1 MAFLP
6 LSALLN
12 LGSSCL
18 SQPSL
23 SSTVNCVELARFDW
37 SDLGRGLQTQGG
49 APFLWLLC
57 LSWGPSWECLYLQF
71 LLIYLVRDMTQV
83 HECLNILWADQ
94 SEMTRRVRGRE
105 RGERERGRGRGERG
119 REEKDKR
126 EERGMRKEGRS
137 GREIA
142 VALLWLAAHHR

>member
-1 MAFLP
+1 
-6 LSALLN
+6 
-12 LGSSCL
+12 
-18 SQPSL
+18 
-23 SSTVNCVELARFDW
+23 
-37 SDLGRGLQTQGG
+37 
-49 APFLWLLC
+49 
-57 LSWGPSWECLYLQF
+57 
-71 LLIYLVRDMTQV
+71 MTQV

-142 VALLWLAAHHR
+142 VALL